1 MRSTMLSFFA
11 SHLSA
16 MIVLLSLPALATL
29 IYLSYRWR
37 LRQIVREMEA
47 RLQERLAER
56 ERIARSL
63 HDTLLQ
69 GVQGAILFLQM
80 AVDKVPVELPARGA
94 LDRALS
100 YIEDALVE
108 GRDQVMGLRASIC
121 GNGGLA
127 EALSRV
133 GQRMAGGFSTE
144 FRTSVSGHPYHIS
157 SHVCDDLFAI
167 AREAIINAFRHAQ
180 AVAVELE
187 LVYGDEYFSIIVR
200 DDGVGIGPELLRDGG
215 KRYHWGLVGMRERA
229 DLIGARLDFNGG
241 TNSGTVVHLMLPAN
255 LAQR

>member
-1 MRSTMLSFFA
+1 MLSFFA

-127 EALSRV
+127 EALSRWSWCMV
-133 GQRMAGGFSTE
+133 TSTSPSSCATTASASAPNCCGTAASAITGDWSACASA
-144 FRTSVSGHPYHIS
+144 RT
-157 SHVCDDLFAI
+157 
-167 AREAIINAFRHAQ
+167 
-180 AVAVELE
+180 
-187 LVYGDEYFSIIVR
+187 
-200 DDGVGIGPELLRDGG
+200 
-215 KRYHWGLVGMRERA
+215 
-229 DLIGARLDFNGG
+229 
-241 TNSGTVVHLMLPAN
+241 
-255 LAQR
+255 

>member
-1 MRSTMLSFFA
+1 M
-11 SHLSA
+11 
-16 MIVLLSLPALATL
+16 PALAAL

-80 AVDKVPVELPARGA
+80 AVDKVPPELPARGA

-144 FRTSVSGHPYHIS
+144 FRTIVSGDVYHIS

-187 LVYGDEYFSIIVR
+187 LVYGDEHFSIIVR
-200 DDGVGIGPELLRDGG
+200 DDGVGIAADLLVAGG

-229 DLIGARLDFNGG
+229 DLIGARLDF
-241 TNSGTVVHLMLPAN
+241 SCAAKMGTVVSLMLPAD
-255 LAQR
+255 LARR

>member
-1 MRSTMLSFFA
+1 LRSTMPFYFD
-11 SHLSA
+11 SHLIA
-16 MIVLLSLPALATL
+16 IILFFSLPALATL
-29 IYLSYRWR
+29 IYVSYRWR
-37 LRQIVREMEA
+37 LRQLVREMEA
-47 RLQERLAER
+47 LLQERLAER

-80 AVDKVPVELPARGA
+80 AVDKVPPELPARGA

-127 EALSRV
+127 DALSRV

-144 FRTSVSGHPYHIS
+144 FRTAVSGEPYHIS
-157 SHVCDDLFAI
+157 SRVCDDLFAI

-187 LVYGDEYFSIIVR
+187 LVYGEEHFSILVR
-200 DDGVGIGPELLRDGG
+200 DDGIGIGPDLLRAGG
-215 KRYHWGLVGMRERA
+215 KRDHWGLVGMRERA
-229 DLIGARLDFNGG
+229 DLIGARLDFSPGAEA
-241 TNSGTVVHLMLPAN
+241 GTVVRLMLPAD